1 MKENDENYFCR
12 KLGSNPGP
20 YDPETS
26 ALTTMPQSHRVG
38 AKFECQCVSNCFF
51 DINQTGSPII
61 IPRPAC
67 SYLAAGKKCAKVRTL
82 FVIELTGNSEWET
95 NVLLMPL
102 KLSIL
107 HTRGYWLSS
116 LAGHFK
122 HLFPALTS
130 DTQWNGP
137 QIRFPANNFHFLRL
151 CNV

>member
-26 ALTTMPQSHRVG
+26 AFTTMPQSHRVG

-67 SYLAAGKKCAKVRTL
+67 SYLAAGKNSPSRTQISSFL
-82 FVIELTGNSEWET
+82 YLGQTNDPCHPTMQHSESRVKGHLWINVKENGNG
-95 NVLLMPL
+95 MPL
-102 KLSIL
+102 FAAMCI
-107 HTRGYWLSS
+107 
-116 LAGHFK
+116 
-122 HLFPALTS
+122 TS
-130 DTQWNGP
+130 DM
-137 QIRFPANNFHFLRL
+137 
-151 CNV
+151 